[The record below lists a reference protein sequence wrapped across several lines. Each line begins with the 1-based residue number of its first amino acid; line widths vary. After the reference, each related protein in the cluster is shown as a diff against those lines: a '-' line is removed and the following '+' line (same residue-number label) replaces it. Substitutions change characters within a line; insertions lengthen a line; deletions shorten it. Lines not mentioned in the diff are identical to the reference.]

1 MSERSHPERLW
12 SRRFWAARPIARKAA
27 LPFLSVWVVHR
38 ADGTPRRSARHRI
51 GEPQKLVGKANCYH
65 RTGYSKGLGDGPPGP
80 NSHDAGSFGNL
91 PAPQPSCIR
100 WAKAGR
106 DDVLRPDDPN
116 LIEQVAASSL
126 LVTVH
131 VLGAPRIRIEG
142 HIVGAHLS
150 LFAGVF
156 GGPSRIVKLI
166 GHAKSAHAARGC
178 PTLLNGDEAAIG
190 GSESPVDVKQSRRQH
205 ERRNNFG
212 HKAHLDLLA
221 VIEKTPP
228 GQHPFR
234 RSSAWIK
241 GKNPKARLRQQE
253 QSTERFSG
261 A

>member
-1 MSERSHPERLW
+1 MDHP
-12 SRRFWAARPIARKAA
+12 A
-27 LPFLSVWVVHR
+27 LTATTRGAS
-38 ADGTPRRSARHRI
+38 GI
-51 GEPQKLVGKANCYH
+51 Y
-65 RTGYSKGLGDGPPGP
+65 
-80 NSHDAGSFGNL
+80 

-221 VIEKTPP
+221 VIEKHRLASTHSAARAP
-228 GQHPFR
+228 GSKAKIRKRACGNKSNR
-234 RSSAWIK
+234 RNVLAAHK
-241 GKNPKARLRQQE
+241 QE
-253 QSTERFSG
+253 RPTCIPLGPYGLSD
-261 A
+261 

>member
-1 MSERSHPERLW
+1 
-12 SRRFWAARPIARKAA
+12 
-27 LPFLSVWVVHR
+27 
-38 ADGTPRRSARHRI
+38 
-51 GEPQKLVGKANCYH
+51 
-65 RTGYSKGLGDGPPGP
+65 
-80 NSHDAGSFGNL
+80 
-91 PAPQPSCIR
+91 
-100 WAKAGR
+100 
-106 DDVLRPDDPN
+106 

-221 VIEKTPP
+221 VIENTAWPALIPP
-228 GQHPFR
+228 LE
-234 RSSAWIK
+234 
-241 GKNPKARLRQQE
+241 RLDQRQKSE
-253 QSTERFSG
+253 G
-261 A
+261 APAATRAIDGTF

>member
-1 MSERSHPERLW
+1 
-12 SRRFWAARPIARKAA
+12 
-27 LPFLSVWVVHR
+27 
-38 ADGTPRRSARHRI
+38 
-51 GEPQKLVGKANCYH
+51 
-65 RTGYSKGLGDGPPGP
+65 
-80 NSHDAGSFGNL
+80 
-91 PAPQPSCIR
+91 
-100 WAKAGR
+100 
-106 DDVLRPDDPN
+106 